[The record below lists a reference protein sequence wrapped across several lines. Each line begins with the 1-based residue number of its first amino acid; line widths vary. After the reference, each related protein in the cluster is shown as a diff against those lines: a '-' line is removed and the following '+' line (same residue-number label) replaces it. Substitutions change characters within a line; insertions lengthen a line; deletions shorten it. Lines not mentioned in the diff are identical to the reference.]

1 MLAVILNILMRYIS
15 SAHML
20 LVWHRLQF
28 ESSGLLVD
36 KAISRVYL
44 MLMLANLVVFIKALL
59 QGYLFSQVIVG
70 ILTSATLLAWIY
82 SMFAKTVALSL
93 LEDTPESEYDPNYA
107 MHWWNFY
114 KHPLTAEAM
123 NKLDIL
129 TNENCRP
136 G

>member
-1 MLAVILNILMRYIS
+1 MVILNILMRYIS

-36 KAISRVYL
+36 KAISRVYI
-44 MLMLANLVVFIKALL
+44 MLVLANLVVFIKSLL
-59 QGYLFSQVIVG
+59 QGFLFTQIIVG
-70 ILTSATLLAWIY
+70 MLTSGTFIMWIY
-82 SMFAKTVALSL
+82 AMFAKTVALSL
-93 LEDTPESEYDPNYA
+93 LEDTEFEYDPNYA

-123 NKLDIL
+123 SKMDIL
-129 TNENCRP
+129 STENCRF